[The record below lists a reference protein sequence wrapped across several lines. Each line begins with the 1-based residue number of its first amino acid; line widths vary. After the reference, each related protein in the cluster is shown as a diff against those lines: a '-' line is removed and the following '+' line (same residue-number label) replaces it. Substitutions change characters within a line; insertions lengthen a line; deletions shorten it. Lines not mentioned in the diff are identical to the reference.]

1 VVSRQQESVMT
12 DVIARSNRGLPRTI
26 ALSLSAAV
34 LAPMALLLAP
44 FAGILVLVLAIGLV
58 AIALGWMSVIL
69 AFVLVVVAVTLA
81 TVALA
86 GDMGRKGTV
95 AKGSFGRILN
105 ASDPLDLEVTNGSGS
120 ISIHAGNAAQVRIVG
135 KIRIKGGRRMDDR
148 DAREVARRLSSN
160 PPIELNGNTVRIGEI
175 HDRRKN
181 ISIRYELVVPARTRL
196 RVDVGAGSI
205 SAHGLTGGLTA
216 RTGAGNIV
224 VHDMCGDI
232 AVETGAGDVQ
242 LIGVSGRLSARVGS
256 GSIDVAGTPTAAWRL
271 HSGAGDVM
279 LRLPADTG
287 FELDASTGIGAIAT
301 SHRSWR
307 AATSTTA
314 QCAA

>member
-1 VVSRQQESVMT
+1 LR
-12 DVIARSNRGLPRTI
+12 RWCP
-26 ALSLSAAV
+26 
-34 LAPMALLLAP
+34 LLAP
-44 FAGILVLVLAIGLV
+44 FVGIFVLVLATGLV
-58 AIALGWMSVIL
+58 AIALGWVRVIL
-69 AFVLVVVAVTLA
+69 AFILVVVAVTLA
-81 TVALA
+81 IVALA
-86 GDMGRKGTV
+86 SDMGRKGTV

-105 ASDPLDLEVTNGSGS
+105 VSDPLDLEVTNGSGS
-120 ISIHAGNAAQVRIVG
+120 ISIRAGNAAQVGIVG
-135 KIRIKGGRRMDDR
+135 KIRVKSGR
-148 DAREVARRLSSN
+148 
-160 PPIELNGNTVRIGEI
+160 
-175 HDRRKN
+175 
-181 ISIRYELVVPARTRL
+181 

-242 LIGVSGRLSARVGS
+242 LIGVSGQLSARVGS

-301 SHRSWR
+301 SHPLMGSGDLDNR
-307 AATSTTA
+307 AMRGVTRAGGPLISA
-314 QCAA
+314 SAGVGSIRIE